1 MPRLRDMQ
9 HKPEETNTLD
19 EKEVMDTYREPEK
32 QIIRDVPD
40 SRFQIL
46 LRDRMRELAASSTR
60 PGGDSSFGLQELQ
73 VRPGW
78 I

>member
-1 MPRLRDMQ
+1 MQ

-19 EKEVMDTYREPEK
+19 EKKVMDTYREPEK

-46 LRDRMRELAASSTR
+46 LQDRTRELAASSTR
-60 PGGDSSFGLQELQ
+60 PGGDSSFGLQGLQ